1 MISDPLLSKFRTFSS
16 LSTLMVLYYV
26 LPRLTY
32 CFSKTLLSDRTP
44 LCFLFFFLS
53 FFSFLHSFLWSVH
66 QSVFYIL
73 GTSNISKHKLDSS
86 SKLCSLLFTSLAT
99 TTRDHPGLIQS
110 VSLTVSLFWYL
121 FIFPINIG

>member
-32 CFSKTLLSDRTP
+32 CFSKTLLSDRTH
-44 LCFLFFFLS
+44 CVSF